1 VPPRMKSE
9 YARNATI
16 VRRRLGFRP
25 KLRGTTVAFPLRHVR
40 CLAHGVERWNQLDRT
55 NRECD
60 AETRRA
66 DVDGMI
72 VSALIG
78 LGALIIALLT
88 IRFTPPDKQESERSR
103 R

>member
-1 VPPRMKSE
+1 
-9 YARNATI
+9 
-16 VRRRLGFRP
+16 
-25 KLRGTTVAFPLRHVR
+25 
-40 CLAHGVERWNQLDRT
+40 
-55 NRECD
+55 
-60 AETRRA
+60 
-66 DVDGMI
+66 MI